1 MRSTKRFDKDIFAF
15 CRMRLSFDKDI
26 YTFCHMYLSFDK
38 DFLSLLR
45 AYLLFDTIF
54 EKPLSGKR
62 VIYNRILMKIFK

>member
-1 MRSTKRFDKDIFAF
+1 MRSTKY
-15 CRMRLSFDKDI
+15 FDKDI
-26 YTFCHMYLSFDK
+26 YTFCRMYLSFDK

-45 AYLLFDTIF
+45 AYLSFDNYIEAFLRMRLLFNTIF